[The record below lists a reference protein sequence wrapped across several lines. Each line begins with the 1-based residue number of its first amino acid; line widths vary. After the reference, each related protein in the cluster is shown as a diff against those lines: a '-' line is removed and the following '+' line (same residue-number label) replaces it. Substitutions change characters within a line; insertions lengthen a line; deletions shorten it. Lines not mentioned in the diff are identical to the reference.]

1 MIGPAPDLGGNV
13 TVMPYC
19 VKCSGGANPQLPQD
33 FENPWQPD
41 SVVGTPVP
49 LCPVSSC
56 PNPNAG
62 PQTNTMPRVAV

>member
-41 SVVGTPVP
+41 SVVAHRC
-49 LCPVSSC
+49 LC
-56 PNPNAG
+56 A
-62 PQTNTMPRVAV
+62 R